1 MAKPVILRRVRCYHC
16 GATLEVGSR
25 AITVSCP
32 ACYQRVAVEDV
43 RFKGMQFGGDVR
55 TCGAVSVVNKS
66 QVQAKMIQASQGVD
80 IQGRVDARLVA
91 GDTVNLAAGSRLRG
105 DCNARTLRV
114 EHGAQIDGGFFRIGP
129 DPSGDGSAPK
139 RTG

>member
-16 GATLEVGSR
+16 GAFLEIGSR

-32 ACYQRVAVEDV
+32 KCYQRVAVENV

-55 TCGAVSVVNKS
+55 TCGEVSVNNKS
-66 QVQAKMIQASQGVD
+66 QVQAKMIQASEGVD
-80 IQGRVDARLVA
+80 IQGAVDARLVT
-91 GDTVNLAAGSRLRG
+91 GETVKIASGARMKG

-114 EHGAQIDGGFFRIGP
+114 ERGAQIEGGYFRIGP
-129 DPSGDGSAPK
+129 DPSGPK
-139 RTG
+139 RVG

>member
-1 MAKPVILRRVRCYHC
+1 MPKPVTLRRVKCYHC

-55 TCGAVSVVNKS
+55 TCGEISIVNKS
-66 QVQAKMIQASQGVD
+66 QVQAKVLQASQGVD
-80 IQGRVDARLVA
+80 IQGQVDARLVA
-91 GDTVNLAAGSRLRG
+91 GENISLSAGSRLRG
-105 DCNARTLRV
+105 DCNARTIRIEPGARIEGGYFRV
-114 EHGAQIDGGFFRIGP
+114 GC
-129 DPSGDGSAPK
+129 DPSGDGSRK
-139 RTG
+139 TCD